1 MSCSGSQAKKQSKM
15 VEQWNP
21 DYTIGQL
28 FLMPMNRT
36 FVDAYDAAEPFVL
49 MQPVNDR
56 EDGHTLMRGM
66 INHRVA
72 CILCQLGF
80 RLQEPVDALSKLSND
95 FRRMK
100 VELERWAWPKTTDTS
115 HLSKPKEEQNQSDY
129 HPKKGTEASAIW
141 SSFKKNIRSV
151 VADNNDISYN
161 YNASAT
167 TRLSVFLKIEAKS
180 KIISNPTAVI
190 LPRIKSVDA
199 KHSHLAH
206 AEATWRELFLGE
218 GEDKDGSWKRAIE
231 FKRNPTPRSSPVMN
245 SYSR

>member
-80 RLQEPVDALSKLSND
+80 RLHEPVQALSKLSD
-95 FRRMK
+95 HFRRMK
-100 VELERWAWPKTTDTS
+100 VELERWTWPKTTDTS

-141 SSFKKNIRSV
+141 SSFETNIRSV

-199 KHSHLAH
+199 KYSHLAH
-206 AEATWRELFLGE
+206 AEATWRELLLGE
-218 GEDKDGSWKRAIE
+218 GEGKDGSWKRAIE